1 MSEELRIE
9 VDVKTEDTKARSQL
23 DSLIKEYNKKSIDL
37 DVKLGKLD
45 IDNIQRSIKKVTNDL
60 EIISNIKFDN
70 LNKLETSLKKINK
83 LLENQKANSSING
96 TNYGA
101 LENEY
106 AQIDRLV
113 GSKEESLKKI
123 QELEQIGEKLKVSF
137 ENYSTANKEAFSSL
151 EQDGK
156 TMKKV
161 IQEIAQAEGYVSD
174 DFEKALKQ
182 RMKLVDIA
190 KKLEG
195 LDVSQIQS
203 GTIKGQKYDG
213 TMVVNTTNP
222 FVSNIKRTLEEEERV
237 LEEARKLGVARSQA
251 NSKLNK
257 ILDNLSSEE
266 KTMLE
271 KLTRRYD
278 ESTLSIKDYSGK
290 SESLESEM
298 TTLLKNSLP
307 DFDKLGLDFEKSGT
321 FLEGYKRFFNSIDE
335 MKDEFTRK
343 FGASSGTAELDIFG
357 GVEKTFK
364 SLDNTIESLNLS
376 NLKEK
381 ISKAF
386 DFDDK
391 IMVNI
396 DKLES
401 ALKQLNSMNS
411 LTQKSLFEGKS
422 VGDLQLD
429 SKIKEYLDLDKK
441 INSSFTKLEKAQLQG
456 HQSTAKAIE
465 NEIELLYK
473 KRDAVNQD
481 LKNSGSMTLK
491 LREQIDMQTKLNS
504 AIAETEQA
512 SFKESFITKAHQEAL
527 KLNQEFDEMVAKQK
541 KIADFKQQDIIDT
554 KDLKSMVEYLDS
566 AEDGIKRI
574 ITTSKGIGKDLTTTL
589 YGDGTQV
596 RKQVTN
602 VEKIVNDL
610 SVAYRQADTELTRL
624 LKSQQQLFSAG
635 DYKTASVLEGQIN
648 KWKEIKSNVE
658 NAAKSVNV
666 YEAMVAKVNNTLL
679 KNKNGLETDASKLQ
693 VKIDIDNQ
701 KAIAKFEE
709 FKTKAL
715 SNIQEIERKYQGTE
729 LFGNAKA
736 EASELINKLNQMET
750 SLKEVDRID
759 LSNLTSDMREFNQAM
774 TQSKRDLNDL
784 NRNMSRGF
792 FSNFGE
798 EFKSNLMTFTAGELL
813 ADGVRSVA
821 SSLKEIVMEYDTA
834 FANLKKVADP
844 KDIMHVDQLD
854 AIGQKAVQIAKNV
867 GTASQDVIQAIGDT
881 IQMGGYSME
890 QATVIA
896 EQTMMLANVAEMTQE
911 AASQGVVTMLSAFKL
926 DPLKETSVVVKGMTQ
941 NTTELTNAMDK
952 LNYVGNNF
960 AVSSDGLL
968 DAIQNGA
975 NVLADYG
982 VSMNDVVALIT
993 GANKTLQNTNKVG
1006 NGLKSIGI
1014 NLAGVKANAKD
1025 GSVELNKTA
1034 LALKEIAGIEV
1045 YSDKS
1050 KGEIKDM
1057 MTLLDEVKG
1066 KWASLSDEQRKGLS
1080 EAIAGM

>member
-96 TNYGA
+96 TNYEA

-195 LDVSQIQS
+195 LDVSQIQP

-357 GVEKTFK
+357 GVEKSFK

-527 KLNQEFDEMVAKQK
+527 KLNKEFDEMVAKQK
-541 KIADFKQQDIIDT
+541 K
-554 KDLKSMVEYLDS
+554 
-566 AEDGIKRI
+566 
-574 ITTSKGIGKDLTTTL
+574 
-589 YGDGTQV
+589 
-596 RKQVTN
+596 VTN

-648 KWKEIKSNVE
+648 KWKDIKNNVE
-658 NAAKSVNV
+658 DAAKSVNV

-715 SNIQEIERKYQGTE
+715 SNIQEIVRRYQGTE

-736 EASELINKLNQMET
+736 EASELINKLEQMET

-867 GTASQDVIQAIGDT
+867 GTASQDVIQAISDT

-926 DPLKETSVVVKGMTQ
+926 DPLKETSVVVKGVTQ
-941 NTTELTNAMDK
+941 STTELTNAMDK
-952 LNYVGNNF
+952 LNYVG
-960 AVSSDGLL
+960 
-968 DAIQNGA
+968 
-975 NVLADYG
+975 
-982 VSMNDVVALIT
+982 
-993 GANKTLQNTNKVG
+993 
-1006 NGLKSIGI
+1006 
-1014 NLAGVKANAKD
+1014 
-1025 GSVELNKTA
+1025 
-1034 LALKEIAGIEV
+1034 
-1045 YSDKS
+1045 
-1050 KGEIKDM
+1050 
-1057 MTLLDEVKG
+1057 
-1066 KWASLSDEQRKGLS
+1066 
-1080 EAIAGM
+1080 

>member
-1 MSEELRIE
+1 
-9 VDVKTEDTKARSQL
+9 
-23 DSLIKEYNKKSIDL
+23 
-37 DVKLGKLD
+37 
-45 IDNIQRSIKKVTNDL
+45 
-60 EIISNIKFDN
+60 
-70 LNKLETSLKKINK
+70 
-83 LLENQKANSSING
+83 
-96 TNYGA
+96 
-101 LENEY
+101 
-106 AQIDRLV
+106 
-113 GSKEESLKKI
+113 
-123 QELEQIGEKLKVSF
+123 
-137 ENYSTANKEAFSSL
+137 
-151 EQDGK
+151 
-156 TMKKV
+156 MKKV
-161 IQEIAQAEGYVSD
+161 IQEIAQAEGYVSE

-222 FVSNIKRTLEEEERV
+222 FVSNIKRTLGEEERV
-237 LEEARKLGVARSQA
+237 LEEARKLGVARSQT

-271 KLTRRYD
+271 KLTRGYD

-357 GVEKTFK
+357 GVEKSFK

-391 IMVNI
+391 IMANI

-429 SKIKEYLDLDKK
+429 NKIKEYLDLDKK

-527 KLNQEFDEMVAKQK
+527 KLNKEFDEMVAKQK
-541 KIADFKQQDIIDT
+541 KVADFKQQDIIDT

-589 YGDGTQV
+589 YGDGREV

-715 SNIQEIERKYQGTE
+715 SNIQEIVRRYQGTE

-844 KDIMHVDQLD
+844 KDIMHVEQLD

-867 GTASQDVIQAIGDT
+867 GTASQDVIQAISDT

-941 NTTELTNAMDK
+941 STTELTNAMDK
-952 LNYVGNNF
+952 LNYVG
-960 AVSSDGLL
+960 
-968 DAIQNGA
+968 
-975 NVLADYG
+975 
-982 VSMNDVVALIT
+982 
-993 GANKTLQNTNKVG
+993 
-1006 NGLKSIGI
+1006 
-1014 NLAGVKANAKD
+1014 
-1025 GSVELNKTA
+1025 
-1034 LALKEIAGIEV
+1034 
-1045 YSDKS
+1045 
-1050 KGEIKDM
+1050 
-1057 MTLLDEVKG
+1057 
-1066 KWASLSDEQRKGLS
+1066 
-1080 EAIAGM
+1080 

>member
-45 IDNIQRSIKKVTNDL
+45 IDNLQRSIKKVTNDL
-60 EIISNIKFDN
+60 ETISNIKFDN

-83 LLENQKANSSING
+83 LLENQKVNSTING

-106 AQIDRLV
+106 VQIDRLV

-151 EQDGK
+151 EQDAK

-161 IQEIAQAEGYVSD
+161 IQEIAQAEGYVSE

-237 LEEARKLGVARSQA
+237 LEEARKLGVARSQT

-271 KLTRRYD
+271 KLTRGYD

-357 GVEKTFK
+357 GVEKSFK

-391 IMVNI
+391 IMANI

-429 SKIKEYLDLDKK
+429 NKIKEYLDLDKK

-527 KLNQEFDEMVAKQK
+527 KLNKEFDEMVAKQK
-541 KIADFKQQDIIDT
+541 KVADFKQQDIIDT

-589 YGDGTQV
+589 YGDGREV

-701 KAIAKFEE
+701 KALAKFEE

-715 SNIQEIERKYQGTE
+715 SNIQEIVRRYQGTD

-759 LSNLTSDMREFNQAM
+759 LSNLTSDMREFNQVM

-813 ADGVRSVA
+813 ADGVRNVA

-844 KDIMHVDQLD
+844 KDIMHVEQLD

-867 GTASQDVIQAIGDT
+867 GTASQDVIQAISDT

-968 DAIQNGA
+968 EAIQNGA

-1034 LALKEIAGIEV
+1034 LALKEIAGIDV
-1045 YSDKS
+1045 YSNKS

-1066 KWASLSDEQRKGLS
+1066 KWTSLSDEQRKGLS